1 MLAAVSITDNH
12 NMFGVFKFINTIL
25 RIEGNSDGNLLKPI
39 IGCELSVCK
48 NHKDKDSKD
57 YGFQQVFICKN
68 KNGYHNLSK
77 LSSLGYIDGFY
88 YIPRVDK
95 DLILKYKKD
104 LIVLT
109 GSTYGEIPNLI
120 LNVGEQQAEEAFVW
134 WKDNFGDDF
143 YVELLRHNLDEEQ
156 HVNKILLKFASKY
169 GVKVIASNNVF
180 YLNQSDANAHDILL
194 YVKDG
199 EIQSTPKGK
208 GRGYRHAHQM
218 MSTTSNLKS
227 R

>member
-1 MLAAVSITDNH
+1 MDT
-12 NMFGVFKFINTIL
+12 TIFL
-25 RIEGNSDGNLLKPI
+25 N
-39 IGCELSVCK
+39 
-48 NHKDKDSKD
+48 
-57 YGFQQVFICKN
+57 
-68 KNGYHNLSK
+68 

-95 DLILKYKKD
+95 DLILKYKED

-120 LNVGEQQAEEAFVW
+120 LNVGEQQAEKAFVW
-134 WKDNFGDDF
+134 WKDNFGEDF

-156 HVNKILLKFASKY
+156 HVNKILLKFARKY

-180 YLNQSDANAHDILL
+180 YLNQNDVQMSRYLTL
-194 YVKDG
+194 VKDG

-208 GRGYRHAHQM
+208 GRGYRY
-218 MSTTSNLKS
+218 TSK
-227 R
+227 